1 MYTKG
6 NKHKKYAC
14 VHVVHSMN
22 LPVDSEASF
31 LNNCVLRLSNAMLS
45 RLANH
50 LYGKCNFSHSENES
64 TTQKQ

>member
-1 MYTKG
+1 
-6 NKHKKYAC
+6 
-14 VHVVHSMN
+14 MN